1 MKRLI
6 LALSL
11 CQAGTAFAGM
21 DAVSALWSGERS
33 FQPLSVTSESVTG
46 AITITPAGD
55 ALTLSFGNGAK
66 TTLSFVADTETPF
79 NDSDTKVPG
88 KIFALDNDP
97 GKLINDNTLCGADQP
112 PRHVVLS
119 EIPGTDGDS
128 VLTAAVFSSE
138 KPPADMTDPAL
149 CGTYNYIVE

>member
-1 MKRLI
+1 MKQLI

-21 DAVSALWSGERS
+21 DAVSALWSAERS
-33 FQPLSVTSESVTG
+33 FQPLSGTSESVTG
-46 AITITPAGD
+46 AITITPAEDG
-55 ALTLSFGNGAK
+55 LTLRFGNGAT
-66 TTLSFVADTETPF
+66 TTLTLVADTQTPF
-79 NDSDTKVPG
+79 NDTDAKVPG

-112 PRHVVLS
+112 ARHVVLS
-119 EIPGTDGDS
+119 EIPGTDDDS

-138 KPPADMTDPAL
+138 KPPVDMTDPGL
-149 CGTYNYIVE
+149 CGTYSYMVE